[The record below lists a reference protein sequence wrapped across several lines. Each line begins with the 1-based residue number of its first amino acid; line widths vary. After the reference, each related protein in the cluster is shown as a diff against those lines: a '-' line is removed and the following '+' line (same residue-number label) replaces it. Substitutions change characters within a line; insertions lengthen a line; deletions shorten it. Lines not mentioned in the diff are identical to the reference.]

1 MRKSFILHL
10 DSLCILDEMTSE
22 QAGDFIKAIYHYQI
36 NGELPKLNFA
46 IKMAIIPFVNQFV
59 RDEEKYN
66 SFIDK
71 QKGNGAK
78 GGRPKNPIKPNET
91 QETQAFLEKPKKAYS
106 VSDNDSVNVNVND
119 SDSKKESK
127 KVSFKKETNTDQLF
141 ENLEISESRKSLLK
155 DWLDYKAE
163 RKETYKPR
171 GFKMLV
177 KILSEYNDEIVKKSI
192 EASIASN
199 WSGLFPEKIK
209 QEPFKVQPVG
219 YKPPN
224 PHQQPV
230 ERNEANN
237 WGMTDYQK
245 LLMSDQQYNDWIEYY
260 KEQAKLQTQ

>member
-1 MRKSFILHL
+1 
-10 DSLCILDEMTSE
+10 MTSE

-36 NGELPKLNFA
+36 NGELPKLDFA

-91 QETQAFLEKPKKAYS
+91 QKTQAFLEKPKKAYS

-119 SDSKKESK
+119 NESKKESK
-127 KVSFKKETNTDQLF
+127 KVSLKKETNPDLF
-141 ENLEISESRKSLLK
+141 ENLEISESRKILLK
-155 DWLDYKAE
+155 EWIDYKAE

-177 KILSEYNDEIVKKSI
+177 KILSEYSDEIVKKSI
-192 EASIASN
+192 EVSISSN

-209 QEPFKVQPVG
+209 QEPFKVQPQG
-219 YKPPN
+219 YKPPT
-224 PHQQPV
+224 PTV

-237 WGMTDYQK
+237 YGLTEFNRIMWGEKDYNER
-245 LLMSDQQYNDWIEYY
+245 LEYY
-260 KEQAKLQTQ
+260 REQSKLQAQ